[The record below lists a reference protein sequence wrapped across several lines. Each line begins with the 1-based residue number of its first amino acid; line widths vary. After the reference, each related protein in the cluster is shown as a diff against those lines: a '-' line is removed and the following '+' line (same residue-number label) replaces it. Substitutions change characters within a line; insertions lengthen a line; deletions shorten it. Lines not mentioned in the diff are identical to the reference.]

1 MEHSV
6 WEQFKTREL
15 CIWVISG
22 DDLGM
27 RELYKDNLIILLRH
41 SIGFSLIICLIIK
54 CFPLQMFSVS
64 KVNAFFIISI

>member
-1 MEHSV
+1 MEYSV

-27 RELYKDNLIILLRH
+27 RELYKDIT
-41 SIGFSLIICLIIK
+41 
-54 CFPLQMFSVS
+54 
-64 KVNAFFIISI
+64 